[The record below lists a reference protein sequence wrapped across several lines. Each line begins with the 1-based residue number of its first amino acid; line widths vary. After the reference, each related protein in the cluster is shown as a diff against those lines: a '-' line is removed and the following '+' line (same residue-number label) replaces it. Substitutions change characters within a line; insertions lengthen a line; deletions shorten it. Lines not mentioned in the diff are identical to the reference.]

1 MNTMHEGY
9 ANWETWHV
17 RLLAMNTETVYD
29 QAMELGKR
37 CLAFQRGNVKLHG
50 EVVAFDLG
58 RAAAAFARL
67 RAPQARETREYARQS
82 WPGET
87 PGTIDWQQIAESFIR
102 AAEENCETSP
112 AGEADGNTSW
122 QRFVERA
129 KTLNVHGD

>member
-1 MNTMHEGY
+1 MTQHEGY

-17 RLLAMNTETVYD
+17 RLLAMNTETVCN
-29 QAMELGKR
+29 QAMALGKR
-37 CLAFQRGNVKLHG
+37 CLEFQRGNVKLHG
-50 EVVAFDLG
+50 EVVAYEVS
-58 RAAAAFARL
+58 RAAAAFKRLLARET
-67 RAPQARETREYARQS
+67 RETREYARQS

-102 AAEENCETSP
+102 AAEETSP